1 MTESK
6 EGLVAQRVLVAGIGN
21 IFLADDGFGV
31 EVARRL
37 LGRSWPDGVQVEDFG
52 IRGIH
57 LAYALL
63 DGYDVL
69 VLIDAFPNGESP
81 GTLSVLQPDDVAGT
95 EVPMDA
101 HSMNPLAVLAMLA
114 DIGGKV
120 GRVLIV
126 GCEPAEIE
134 ERIGLSDVVA
144 AAVPGAERLVEELV
158 EQATAVY
165 AGEES

>member
-1 MTESK
+1 MT
-6 EGLVAQRVLVAGIGN
+6 GPARVLVAGIGN

-31 EVARRL
+31 EVVRALR
-37 LGRSWPDGVQVEDFG
+37 GRPFPDGVKVEDFG

-57 LAYALL
+57 LAYELL

-69 VLIDAFPNGESP
+69 LLVDALATGEAP
-81 GTLSVLQPDDVAGT
+81 GTLSVLEPDDVDGGGA
-95 EVPMDA
+95 PMDA

-114 DIGGKV
+114 DMGGRV
-120 GRVLIV
+120 RRVLIV

-144 AAVPGAERLVEELV
+144 AAVPGAVALVEELV
-158 EQATAVY
+158 EQETAVY
-165 AGEES
+165 AGKES

>member
-1 MTESK
+1 MTDQA
-6 EGLVAQRVLVAGIGN
+6 GPPRVLVAGVGN

-31 EVARRL
+31 EVVRRL
-37 LGRSWPDGVQVEDFG
+37 LSRSWPAGVQVQDYG

-63 DGYDVL
+63 DGCEAL

-81 GTLSVLQPDDVAGT
+81 GTLSVLEPGDVVAPSA
-95 EVPMDA
+95 PMDA
-101 HSMNPLAVLAMLA
+101 HSMNPLAVISMLA
-114 DIGGKV
+114 DMGGQV

-134 ERIGLSDVVA
+134 ERIGLSEVVA
-144 AAVPGAERLVEELV
+144 AAVPEAERLVEELV
-158 EQATAVY
+158 EQLTAVY
-165 AGEES
+165 AGKEN